1 MQVKYNLY
9 LLLKSIILSIV
20 ISLNIVK
27 ELTKFRLTLSVVFS
41 SFISYFL
48 GVEVIDYIQL
58 SLLLIGGIL
67 IVGSSNIFNQI
78 IEKDLDKLMARTK
91 NRPLPKKEI
100 SQSLALFIAVICSL
114 LGIFLMYL
122 INVKVAI
129 LASISL
135 FLYTAVYTPMK
146 LISPLSVL
154 IGAIPGAFPFM
165 IGWVAATNNIGIE
178 AVTLFLMQFFWQFP
192 HFWSIGWSQNRDYQK
207 AGFKMLPTGKKDNST
222 SAQILFYSFWAV
234 IISIIPF
241 FGFTGE
247 LKLSSIGLIVVL
259 LLGVFLIYKSYK
271 LFIDG
276 KNKNARKLIVT
287 SVIYLT
293 FVQLTFLFD
302 KILNL

>member
-1 MQVKYNLY
+1 MSL
-9 LLLKSIILSIV
+9 
-20 ISLNIVK
+20 SLNIVK

-48 GVEVIDYIQL
+48 GAEVINYVQL
-58 SLLLIGGIL
+58 SLLLIGGIF

-100 SQSLALFIAVICSL
+100 SQNLALFIGIICSL

-122 INVKVAI
+122 INIKVAI

-135 FLYTAVYTPMK
+135 FLYVAVYTPMK
-146 LISPLSVL
+146 LISPLSVFV
-154 IGAIPGAFPFM
+154 GAIPGAFPFM
-165 IGWVAATNNIGIE
+165 IGWVAATNSIGIE
-178 AVTLFLMQFFWQFP
+178 AITLFLMQFFWQFP
-192 HFWSIGWSQNRDYQK
+192 HFWSIGWSQNRDYQR
-207 AGFKMLPTGKKDNST
+207 AGFKMLPTGKKDDST

-241 FGFTGE
+241 FGFTGK
-247 LKLSSIGLIVVL
+247 LKLSLIGLFIVSM
-259 LLGVFLIYKSYK
+259 LGFFLIYKSYA

-276 KNKNARKLIVT
+276 KNENARKLMVT

-293 FVQLTFLFD
+293 FIQLTFLFD

>member
-1 MQVKYNLY
+1 MSL
-9 LLLKSIILSIV
+9 
-20 ISLNIVK
+20 SLNIVK

-48 GVEVIDYIQL
+48 GAEVINYVQL
-58 SLLLIGGIL
+58 SLLLIGGIF

-100 SQSLALFIAVICSL
+100 SQNLALFIGIICSL

-122 INVKVAI
+122 INIKVAI

-135 FLYTAVYTPMK
+135 FLYVAVYTPMK
-146 LISPLSVL
+146 LISPLSVFV
-154 IGAIPGAFPFM
+154 GAIPGAFPFM
-165 IGWVAATNNIGIE
+165 IGWVAATNSIGIE
-178 AVTLFLMQFFWQFP
+178 AITLFLMQFFWQFP
-192 HFWSIGWSQNRDYQK
+192 HFWSIGWSQNRDYQR

-241 FGFTGE
+241 FGFTGK
-247 LKLSSIGLIVVL
+247 LKLSLIGLFIVSM
-259 LLGVFLIYKSYK
+259 LGFFLIYKSYA

-276 KNKNARKLIVT
+276 KNENARKLMVT

-293 FVQLTFLFD
+293 FIQLTFLFD